1 MQVIQQFIDNKKFPE
16 MNFSALSYAE
26 LREVMFGL
34 KRAETEIIH
43 FMNDT
48 HWLCKI
54 AGSGFRDVFD
64 FMQGDILESI
74 METTGDTAYYQVVK
88 SLFNSWGVLGW
99 VMYHAVDRDDL
110 PGIRNV
116 CGRELF
122 ISSIDVF
129 RPLGYEGDLLAYR
142 FRMLNEYRL
151 AWIQHM
157 RDTINPM
164 L

>member
-16 MNFSALSYAE
+16 MNFSAMPYGE

-34 KRAETEIIH
+34 DRAETEIH
-43 FMNDT
+43 REMNDT

-64 FMQGDILESI
+64 FMQGDVLESI
-74 METTGDTAYYQVVK
+74 METTGDEKYYLVMK
-88 SLFNSWGVLGW
+88 NLFNSWGVLGW
-99 VMYHAVDRDDL
+99 IIFHAVERDDL
-110 PGIRNV
+110 PGIRSV
-116 CGRELF
+116 TGSDYF
-122 ISSIDVF
+122 IGSIDVF
-129 RPLGYEGDLLAYR
+129 RSLGYEGDLLAYR

-151 AWIQHM
+151 AWIQHI